1 MKSLIK
7 ITSCAAFVLA
17 MAACSGNSAGNKDSV
32 DSAKEANEQK
42 DTPTVSAFTDTVSAK
57 PVDKEVGDFAV
68 EAANGGMTEVAASQ
82 LAQQKATDSRV
93 KSFADMM
100 VEEHTKVNN
109 DLKSVAASKNITL
122 PAGISNDAQ
131 KDIDDL
137 AKKEGKDFDKAY
149 MKMMVN
155 DHEKTIKLLKK
166 GLEMKDPDIS
176 TFSSRTMPAVQK
188 HLNAAKAID
197 IK

>member
-1 MKSLIK
+1 MKLLIK

-100 VEEHTKVNN
+100 VEDHTKVNN

-122 PAGISNDAQ
+122 PAGIGNDAQ

-166 GLEMKDPDIS
+166 GLDMKDPDIS